1 MKGKAKAKGK
11 DKDKD
16 KLQDTSM
23 RAGAVYDYH
32 DGSVHD
38 IALRSY
44 ILQGYEEFKLTHGSF
59 SSILSLLGQHALEL
73 QIERFFTVWAWKWDV
88 EDNLDFGDH
97 LGLFETFL
105 PPFDEDIANVGEL
118 DAAGQ
123 PDGQVESGARADYLG
138 KGAEVEF
145 DAESLQEAI
154 SENVSIH
161 DTQNSVVNS
170 PIPPSAHLQ
179 GEPDDHEIGSNPE
192 STLSLQVEGV
202 AVEVGEDG
210 AVTPE
215 QAVTSPQNGQS
226 EPSVET
232 TTENDF
238 GRTATPP
245 MRERVPEFVSTSVF
259 LANPETPTK
268 TTRKKVF
275 HTTIDRFTFAFIAGD
290 DHGINLTSL
299 GENVNDFVNEL
310 RACLAIADSKGDT
323 EISLTPVTKILE
335 PQDQYIISTGPYTSS
350 LHSGF
355 SSKSEHLFDCQA
367 ILHK

>member
-1 MKGKAKAKGK
+1 MSKIPPPSANTHDSTLSADKE
-11 DKDKD
+11 DKDLATD
-16 KLQDTSM
+16 KPP
-23 RAGAVYDYH
+23 
-32 DGSVHD
+32 D
-38 IALRSY
+38 IATLAGLEGKISDYTKSVANPFSNMDMRN
-44 ILQGYEEFKLTHGSF
+44 LKWMWTGLTFGKGLSTK
-59 SSILSLLGQHALEL
+59 STAPPTPSISTAL
-73 QIERFFTVWAWKWDV
+73 K
-88 EDNLDFGDH
+88 
-97 LGLFETFL
+97 
-105 PPFDEDIANVGEL
+105 EL

-226 EPSVET
+226 KPSVET

-275 HTTIDRFTFAFIAGD
+275 HTTV
-290 DHGINLTSL
+290 S
-299 GENVNDFVNEL
+299 
-310 RACLAIADSKGDT
+310 
-323 EISLTPVTKILE
+323 P
-335 PQDQYIISTGPYTSS
+335 
-350 LHSGF
+350 
-355 SSKSEHLFDCQA
+355 
-367 ILHK
+367 